1 MSQAN
6 NESDTL
12 FSIVRER
19 YGERLSA
26 DELEEVRKVV
36 EQITEAAQSLLAVK
50 LENGDEPFALFQP
63 YRKED

>member
-12 FSIVRER
+12 FSILRER
-19 YGERLSA
+19 YGDRLS
-26 DELEEVRKVV
+26 DDQFEEVRKGV
-36 EQITEAAQSLLAVK
+36 EQIAEAAQSLRAVP